1 MTDARRGQST
11 STTSPTVD
19 TTSIPARV
27 IQVVM
32 GVVVAVISVLLMI
45 TTHRMQL
52 DLLGA
57 AIPVGLLFGALF
69 QIVACVFLYA
79 ATGARLPLLVLG
91 GLWGLLAAPF
101 LGNGAGGGVLMPAVI
116 GDQAQYSGWIVQGLG
131 IAIPFLVLLAITLRR
146 RRRP

>member
-1 MTDARRGQST
+1 MTDA
-11 STTSPTVD
+11 SPRPTRPTTVD
-19 TTSIPARV
+19 TTSIPAR
-27 IQVVM
+27 ILQVVM
-32 GVVVAVISVLLMI
+32 GVVLTVISVLLMI

-52 DLLGA
+52 DVLGLDL
-57 AIPVGLLFGALF
+57 PVGLLLGALF

-116 GDQAQYSGWIVQGLG
+116 GDQPQYSGWIVQGLG
-131 IAIPFLVLLAITLRR
+131 IAIPFLALLAITLWRH
-146 RRRP
+146 RRP